1 VSLIKLYGLSWPRN
15 EKNLEHLKRIIKGK
29 KGIYVLANGAM
40 PLYVGKGN
48 IAKRVGDHG
57 SERAWKSRYWNYFSW
72 FVVRKVEQGNELESL
87 LLSVL
92 PFFVRSLNRQ
102 TGSLGRKNRRK
113 PPDKNPITVKLP
125 KLARGRK
132 RPRRKK
138 KK

>member
-1 VSLIKLYGLSWPRN
+1 MSLIGLYGLSWPRN
-15 EKNLEHLKRIIKGK
+15 ETNLEELKRIVKGK

-40 PLYVGKGN
+40 PLYVGKGD
-48 IAKRVGDHG
+48 IVSRVVSHG
-57 SERAWKSRYWNYFSW
+57 AERAWKSKYWNYFSW
-72 FVVRKVEQGNELESL
+72 FVVPKAERGNELENL

-132 RPRRKK
+132 RSKRKK